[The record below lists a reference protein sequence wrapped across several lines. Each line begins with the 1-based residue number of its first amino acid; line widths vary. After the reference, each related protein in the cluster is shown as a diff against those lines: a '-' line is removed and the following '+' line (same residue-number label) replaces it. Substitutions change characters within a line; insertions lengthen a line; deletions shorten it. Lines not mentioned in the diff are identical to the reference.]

1 MRNYR
6 WRRDFTASF
15 VIGFGC
21 WLLMYATY
29 WQIGKFDIIGIQT
42 GLGAW
47 WILIQMTVGFFLGS
61 LINDLITRG
70 FIIHMLIGRLSPF
83 SLILGCSLTFSFYKS
98 GSVWADTGIHFGL
111 NIAYGLFYG
120 LIGKAGDGLLLITN
134 GEISLLLNNTV
145 LLSFASLLFL
155 AMFFYYRK
163 RKMSIL
169 DEEKTGQVVGN
180 EILNR

>member
-1 MRNYR
+1 
-6 WRRDFTASF
+6 
-15 VIGFGC
+15 
-21 WLLMYATY
+21 
-29 WQIGKFDIIGIQT
+29 
-42 GLGAW
+42 
-47 WILIQMTVGFFLGS
+47 
-61 LINDLITRG
+61 
-70 FIIHMLIGRLSPF
+70 MLIGRLSPF